1 LYSKLV
7 LYLCGFNYEVM
18 RFYNREKEIAE
29 LYRIQEQSLE
39 RGQFTIV
46 TGRRRIGKTQLL
58 VEAFKNTPS
67 LYLFVSRKEEAL
79 LCKDFQKQIASELNV
94 PLLGD
99 ATTFIALFEFLV
111 AFSKQ
116 NPITIIID
124 EFQDFY
130 HVNSSIYSDIQR
142 VWDLNKEKCKLN
154 FIVSGSVIS
163 LMHKIFEDKKE
174 PLFGRAN
181 HRLFIKPFETAVLKE
196 ILSDYYP
203 NYTADDLLALYTFSG
218 GVAKYVEL
226 FIENK
231 AFTKNKIIDYITKE
245 NSLLI
250 YEGKSILIEEFGK
263 DYSTYFSILSLI
275 ASGHTTRSDIEQIL
289 NKEISGYI
297 TRLER
302 DFQVITKIKPI
313 LSKSETKNI
322 KYIIQDNFLMFW
334 FRFIFKYQYL
344 IETGSNDQ
352 LKDIVARDYNTF
364 SGLTLEKYFVTRALE
379 TKKYARIGKYWDKKG
394 TFDIDFIAINDV
406 EKTIEFAEIKRNAN
420 KIDIEKLTFNAYQ
433 YINNHQ
439 ELIPYKKLFH
449 GWSLEEIAPSRHAAE
464 TQ

>member
-1 LYSKLV
+1 
-7 LYLCGFNYEVM
+7 
-18 RFYNREKEIAE
+18 
-29 LYRIQEQSLE
+29 
-39 RGQFTIV
+39 
-46 TGRRRIGKTQLL
+46 
-58 VEAFKNTPS
+58 
-67 LYLFVSRKEEAL
+67 
-79 LCKDFQKQIASELNV
+79 
-94 PLLGD
+94 
-99 ATTFIALFEFLV
+99 
-111 AFSKQ
+111 
-116 NPITIIID
+116 
-124 EFQDFY
+124 
-130 HVNSSIYSDIQR
+130 
-142 VWDLNKEKCKLN
+142 LNKEECKLN

-203 NYTADDLLALYTFSG
+203 NYTPDDLLALYTFSG

-226 FIENK
+226 FVESK
-231 AFTKNKIIDYITKE
+231 SFTKNKMIDYITKE
-245 NSLLI
+245 NSLLL

-302 DFQVITKIKPI
+302 DFQVITKVKPI

-322 KYIIQDNFLMFW
+322 RYIIQDNFLVFW
-334 FRFIFKYQYL
+334 FRFVFKYQYL
-344 IETGSNDQ
+344 IEMGSNDQ

-364 SGLTLEKYFVTRALE
+364 SGLTLEKYFVTKALE

-394 TFDIDFIAINDV
+394 TFDIDFIAINEVD
-406 EKTIEFAEIKRNAN
+406 KTIEFAEIKRNAN
-420 KIDIEKLTFNAYQ
+420 KIDLEKLTFNAYQ
-433 YINNHQ
+433 FINNHQ

-449 GWSLEEIAPSRHAAE
+449 GWSLDQI
-464 TQ
+464 